1 MTTIVN
7 SQPTALRFINN
18 GFINPIADKR
28 GLTHI
33 APFVPKEDTKMSDKI
48 REAYEM
54 EYSYGTVNVGSKCNR
69 ACFYC
74 SQYWN
79 PEDLVPNYNGYI
91 TLDEIKEFLKLVPN
105 KHIKCAGAGIT
116 RVNMGEFFFH
126 PQVQEILEYFR
137 DENFFVHSYVTNG
150 SLITEDNIKVIKE
163 INENSK
169 KSGAPSDHYMDHD
182 PNEENSINLHIT
194 NYSQKMKKVLELLDK
209 YEVPYFITL
218 IANRREVDVGRVERW
233 IKEIQKH
240 EPIYIEMQLASWT
253 KYASQEVI
261 DKMAMSR
268 AELNYLVEGWREKY
282 PKHKIKFWMGL
293 DNSAY
298 ITLSLN
304 VFMKKYYEY
313 IQKTNSRTYHTEN
326 VLFLCSKAVEDIF
339 KPTIEIFKGAGHDFI
354 KNYKV
359 VPVENE
365 TFGGNVECAGLLLV
379 DDYISTIEKTLTNDY
394 KPDWIVTS
402 SQSFTYGNVD
412 LAGVSPTILSEKFDT
427 NMIYC

>member
-1 MTTIVN
+1 MTTIVD
-7 SQPTALRFINN
+7 SQPTALRFVND

-33 APFVPKEDTKMSDKI
+33 APFVPKEDTKMSDTI
-48 REAYEM
+48 RTAYEM
-54 EYSYGTVNVGSKCNR
+54 EYGYGTVNVGSKCNR

-91 TLDEIKEFLKLVPN
+91 TLNEIKEFLKLVPN
-105 KHIKCAGAGIT
+105 KHIWTAGAGIT

-137 DENFFVHSYVTNG
+137 DESFHVCSYVTNG

-169 KSGAPSDHYMDHD
+169 KSGAPSSHYMDHD
-182 PNEENSINLHIT
+182 PSEENHINLHIT
-194 NYSQKMKKVLELLDK
+194 NYSQKMKKVLNLLDK
-209 YEVPYFITL
+209 YEIPYVITL
-218 IANRREVDVGRVERW
+218 IANRHEVDVGRVERW

-240 EPIYIEMQLASWT
+240 EPINIEMQPASWT

-268 AELNYLVEGWREKY
+268 AELNYLVHIWQEKY
-282 PKHKIKFWMGL
+282 PKHKIKFYMGL
-293 DNSAY
+293 NNSAY

-304 VFMKKYYEY
+304 VFMKKYAEY
-313 IQKTNSRTYHTEN
+313 IQNSGTYHTEN
-326 VLFLCSKAVEDIF
+326 ILFLCSKAVEDIF
-339 KPTIEIFKGAGHDFI
+339 ESTIEIFKEAGHKFVE
-354 KNYKV
+354 NYKV
-359 VPVENE
+359 APVENE

-379 DDYISTIEKTLTNDY
+379 DDYISTIEKTLINGY

-402 SQSFTYGNVD
+402 SQSFEYGDLD
-412 LAGVSPTILSEKFDT
+412 LAGVSPIILSEKFEA